1 MADVPTN
8 DLTKRLFYFVLVAG
22 SIALVLFLFPY
33 FEQVLF
39 SNLGER
45 FGFELTG
52 EGVKFPDAA
61 SKMTETTMTLIYVVL
76 QLAKVVLW
84 MALVITTVKFV
95 GSLVLSAINRSG
107 ESADTSSLIT
117 TVLSVVVYII
127 AFFLIF
133 QSQFPNVQLAPVLT
147 GSTIIGIVVGLALQ
161 DTLGNLFAGLA
172 MQADQPF
179 SVGDV
184 VSLGGRGQGVVEA
197 VSWRGVKIRT
207 FQNKLLVISNSILGR
222 ELIEV
227 APKANLN
234 ARSVFFNT
242 LYTNSPAKTIAVVR
256 DAVRNV
262 ENVSRKMRP
271 NVRIKN
277 LGENGIDWE
286 VKYWLDDYRLFND
299 TDALIRQR
307 IWYAFQREGIDFAYP
322 TRTVYMQDA
331 VEPLDS
337 AVTFATIAD
346 RLRGVSLFSPLA
358 SEEIISLANASTQRI
373 FAPGEPIV
381 KQGKEGESMY
391 VVVSGFVK
399 VQLRSNGFEKTLTEL
414 GENDFFGEMS
424 LLTGEPRS
432 ATVIASTEAEVLEIG
447 KDALRPILEAN
458 SDLVELI
465 SERVAERKREL
476 DDQFRT
482 EISDTSA
489 LKSGVMTS
497 IRKFFGLSR

>member
-1 MADVPTN
+1 MPLT
-8 DLTKRLFYFVLVAG
+8 DLRKRFVYFVIVAG
-22 SIALVLFLFPY
+22 ITSLVLFLFPY
-33 FEQVLF
+33 FEETLF
-39 SNLGER
+39 SSLGDR
-45 FGFELTG
+45 FGFQV
-52 EGVKFPDAA
+52 GVDGIKFPESG
-61 SKMTETTMTLIYVVL
+61 SKMLETTMTLLYVVL

-95 GSLVLSAINRSG
+95 GSMILSAVSRG
-107 ESADTSSLIT
+107 DDSADTSSLIT

-133 QSQFPNVQLAPVLT
+133 QAQFPNVQLAPVLT

-184 VSLGGRGQGVVEA
+184 VALGTRGKGVVEA

-227 APKANLN
+227 APKNNLN

-256 DAVRNV
+256 EAVRNV

-277 LGENGIDWE
+277 LGDNGIDWE
-286 VKYWLDDYRLFND
+286 VKYWLDDYRQFND

-307 IWYAFQREGIDFAYP
+307 IWYVFQREGLDFAYP
-322 TRTVYMQDA
+322 TRTIYMQDA
-331 VEPLDS
+331 ES
-337 AVTFATIAD
+337 AMDAAEAYSTFAE
-346 RLRGVSLFSPLA
+346 RLQDVSLFSPL
-358 SEEIISLANASTQRI
+358 SNDEVESLANASRSRV

-399 VQLRSNGFEKTLTEL
+399 VQVKNNGIDKTLTEL

-424 LLTGEPRS
+424 LLTGEPRT

-447 KDALRPILEAN
+447 KNALKPILEAN
-458 SDLVELI
+458 IELVESI
-465 SERVAERKREL
+465 SERVAERKRAL
-476 DDQFRT
+476 DEHSQADGK
-482 EISDTSA
+482 A
-489 LKSGVMTS
+489 LAINKTGVMTS
-497 IRKFFGLSR
+497 IRKFFGLSK